1 MADMTPTRL
10 KRISKVPNRFS
21 SEQSRIKI
29 TSSPG
34 ETIIDYNSNTV
45 STTRNVTP
53 ANKPIK
59 LKTPTNEPFKIKLPI
74 KRPFDNVSKDSSLS
88 KGSNPKHKNIKSSS
102 QSISSY
108 SKTKSDNSKPTSNTS
123 SGPTIKLLSK
133 SSNQIDKEAK
143 FTEPK
148 TVTDNNVFP
157 TPPSS
162 QNSPNFSSNGSPT
175 NANPI
180 CISQAKVHPNNPI
193 SERSKISPSSYA
205 HPGSI
210 SCPTTLMDGSTTQ
223 EPTSKSVPES
233 IPVATDDNC
242 IRCPCGVNDD
252 LGVMVECE
260 KCHFWQHG
268 HCINIANEEDAF
280 DGYLCPFCVLPK
292 DRAQES
298 LQMLN
303 HSDQYRTRFD
313 TLEVQIE
320 NGSTLSNDLS
330 SQFTLKELYHA
341 AMDINRVVRSLIAK
355 WKLYQTPYISDIR
368 IYQNPIWGHD
378 ADKSPRE
385 KSNLY
390 FVDNCKANLK
400 TNIMTIAGKLETR
413 VALLEHQFS
422 PLEKKGQSD
431 ENQALIDKINR
442 TIRHFRYEI
451 ATIRASL
458 PELQSNQ

>member
-10 KRISKVPNRFS
+10 KRVSKVPNRFS

-74 KRPFDNVSKDSSLS
+74 KRPLDYIAKDPTPS
-88 KGSNPKHKNIKSSS
+88 KGPNSKQKNIKSSTH
-102 QSISSY
+102 SISSHHKNKSDK
-108 SKTKSDNSKPTSNTS
+108 SKTMTKISTEAPMRLLPKLTDKPTDN
-123 SGPTIKLLSK
+123 GI
-133 SSNQIDKEAK
+133 K
-143 FTEPK
+143 FTEPR

-162 QNSPNFSSNGSPT
+162 QNSPIFSSNSSPT
-175 NANPI
+175 NAMSNCTP
-180 CISQAKVHPNNPI
+180 QAKTQDTN
-193 SERSKISPSSYA
+193 EKSKSSYPSHANTGTSSSPSTDE
-205 HPGSI
+205 PI
-210 SCPTTLMDGSTTQ
+210 TQ
-223 EPTSKSVPES
+223 KTSNKIDDKPEEL
-233 IPVATDDNC
+233 VMATDDNC

-268 HCINIANEEDAF
+268 HCINIANEDDAF
-280 DGYLCPFCVLPK
+280 DGYLCPYCVLPK
-292 DRAQES
+292 GKAQDS

-303 HSDQYRTRFD
+303 HSDLYKARFD
-313 TLEVQIE
+313 ALESQIE
-320 NGSTLSNDLS
+320 SGTTMSNDLS
-330 SQFTLKELYHA
+330 SQFNLKELYHA
-341 AMDINRVVRSLIAK
+341 AMDVNRVVRSLIAK

-378 ADKSPRE
+378 ANKSPRE
-385 KSNLY
+385 SSNLY

-400 TNIMTIAGKLETR
+400 TNIINMAAKLETR

-422 PLEKKGQSD
+422 PIEKQSRSEQD
-431 ENQALIDKINR
+431 QVLIDKINR
-442 TIRHFRYEI
+442 TVRQFRYEI
-451 ATIRASL
+451 DTIRSSL
-458 PELQSNQ
+458 PEMQSSQ